1 MSRWE
6 DCLQLFG
13 GPNVITKVLI
23 RRRWSVSQGK
33 AKVNIRVSQGMPADT
48 RCRKRQGNRI
58 PLGEKSPGG
67 TGPANTRFYPCKTHW
82 TSDLW
87 DYKRINLSH

>member
-23 RRRWSVSQGK
+23 RRGWSVSQGK
-33 AKVNIRVSQGMPADT
+33 AKVNIRVSQGMPAAS
-48 RCRKRQGNRI
+48 RSWKKQGMDCLPRAQRHR
-58 PLGEKSPGG
+58 S
-67 TGPANTRFYPCKTHW
+67 GP
-82 TSDLW
+82 SDLQNCKMKHLC
-87 DYKRINLSH
+87 YFKPLACNVTSLL